1 MGLKIY
7 SVLKRIFGKKKMR
20 ILMVGMDEEGK
31 KKILYK
37 LKIGEIV
44 KKIKNI
50 GFNVENV
57 E

>member
-1 MGLKIY
+1 
-7 SVLKRIFGKKKMR
+7 
-20 ILMVGMDEEGK
+20 MVGMDEEGK